1 MSILIGRK
9 TRVICQGLTGRQ
21 GRYHAERMLRYGT
34 QLVAGVTPGKG
45 GSEVLGLPVYDLVQD
60 AVDATDADASII
72 FVPPASA
79 VDAIMEAAKAGIS
92 LIVCI
97 TEGIPVQDMLALKAA
112 LSFYN
117 TRLIGPN
124 SPGIITPGECKMGI
138 MPGQIHQPGII
149 GIVSRSG
156 TLTYEAV
163 QQTSKVGLG
172 QSTVVGI
179 GGDPVHGLG
188 FIDCLEMF
196 EADRKTK
203 GIILVG
209 EIGGSEEE
217 AAAEYIRRHVRK
229 PVVAY
234 VAGISAP
241 RNRRMGHAGAIV
253 SQAQG
258 SARSKYAALEEA
270 GVMVVFN
277 PAAMGAKMLEY
288 FRG

>member
-79 VDAIMEAAKAGIS
+79 VDASMEAAKAGIS

>member
-1 MSILIGRK
+1 MSILVGRK

-45 GSEVLGLPVYDLVQD
+45 GSEVLGLPIYDLVQD
-60 AVDATDADASII
+60 AVDETDADASII

-79 VDAIMEAAKAGIS
+79 VDAIMEAAKAGIG
-92 LIVCI
+92 LVVCI
-97 TEGIPVQDMLALKAA
+97 TEGIPVQDMLRLKAA

-217 AAAEYIRRHVRK
+217 EAAAYIQRHVRK

-253 SQAQG
+253 SRAQG

-277 PAAMGAKMLEY
+277 PALMGAKMLEY